1 MRPID
6 ILILGLT
13 SEKPRHGYDITR
25 EIVTRGI
32 RNWIRVSDV
41 AVYKALAR
49 LEREGSLVSITQ
61 REGKSPE
68 RSVYELTGAGRERLA
83 DLLFDQLSTSEP
95 IRNEY
100 FLPFEFVE
108 VIDHNELALAL
119 ERRIESVQRILE
131 GRRARLQLID
141 GVEGELICGVYR
153 HEVEVYE
160 SELAWLEGTLE
171 LIMGEPRDVT

>member
-6 ILILGLT
+6 ILILGMA

-25 EIVTRGI
+25 EIVVRGL

-49 LEREGSLVSITQ
+49 LEREGCLVSSTHK
-61 REGKSPE
+61 EGKSPE

-108 VIDHNELALAL
+108 FMDHNELVLAL
-119 ERRIESVQRILE
+119 ERRIESIGRILE
-131 GRRARLQLID
+131 SRKARLQIVE
-141 GVEGELICGVYR
+141 GVEDEIICSVYR
-153 HEVEVYE
+153 HDVGVYL
-160 SELAWLEGTLE
+160 SELAWLEGLLG
-171 LIMGEPRDVT
+171 LILGESQDVT

>member
-6 ILILGLT
+6 ILILGLA

-25 EIVTRGI
+25 EIVARGL
-32 RNWIRVSDV
+32 RNWIRVSNV

-68 RSVYELTGAGRERLA
+68 RSVYELTVAGRERLA
-83 DLLFDQLSTSEP
+83 DLLFDQLSTSDP

-108 VIDHNELALAL
+108 VMDHNELILAL
-119 ERRIESVQRILE
+119 ERRIDSIGRILE
-131 GRRARLQLID
+131 GRRSRLQIVD
-141 GVEGELICGVYR
+141 DVEDEIICGVYR

-160 SELAWLEGTLE
+160 IELAWLEGL
-171 LIMGEPRDVT
+171 LGNIIGGSR

>member
-6 ILILGLT
+6 ILILGLA

-25 EIVTRGI
+25 EIVARGL

-68 RSVYELTGAGRERLA
+68 RSVYELTVAGRERLA
-83 DLLFDQLSTSEP
+83 DLLFDQLSTSDP

-100 FLPFEFVE
+100 FPSHLSSSKSM
-108 VIDHNELALAL
+108 DHNELILAL
-119 ERRIESVQRILE
+119 ERRIESIGRILE
-131 GRRARLQLID
+131 GRRARLQIVD
-141 GVEGELICGVYR
+141 GVEDEIICGVYR

-160 SELAWLEGTLE
+160 GELAWLEGL
-171 LIMGEPRDVT
+171 LGNIIGGSR

>member
-6 ILILGLT
+6 ILILGLA

-25 EIVTRGI
+25 EIVARGL
-32 RNWIRVSDV
+32 RNWIRVSNV

-68 RSVYELTGAGRERLA
+68 RSVYELTVAGRERLA
-83 DLLFDQLSTSEP
+83 DLLFDQLSTSDP

-108 VIDHNELALAL
+108 VIDHNELILAL
-119 ERRIESVQRILE
+119 ERRIESIGRILE
-131 GRRARLQLID
+131 GRRARLQIVD
-141 GVEGELICGVYR
+141 GVEDEIICGVYR

-160 SELAWLEGTLE
+160 SELAWLEGL
-171 LIMGEPRDVT
+171 LGNIIGGSR

>member
-6 ILILGLT
+6 ILILGLA

-25 EIVTRGI
+25 EIVARGL

-68 RSVYELTGAGRERLA
+68 RSVYELTVAGRERLA
-83 DLLFDQLSTSEP
+83 DLLFDQLSTSDP

-108 VIDHNELALAL
+108 VMDHNELILAL
-119 ERRIESVQRILE
+119 ERRIESIGRILE
-131 GRRARLQLID
+131 GRRARLQIVD
-141 GVEGELICGVYR
+141 GVEDEIICGVYR

-160 SELAWLEGTLE
+160 GELAWLEGL
-171 LIMGEPRDVT
+171 LGNIIGGSR